1 MTFVE
6 LLQQLQSRD
15 DRFRKSRVDQAILQA
30 ARQMPLRQDSTA
42 PPYARKK
49 LGELYYRY
57 NDNLKEWAKSGFKP
71 ELKPKFP
78 SRLPFNVLGWSTPYE
93 VRIASEPRLKH
104 WYNKGK
110 LSKEQLVAHEYRHN
124 VLKNMGY
131 KSHISPHHPMIE
143 AMENLG
149 NTPKKSKGV
158 GSDWWPI
165 EALSTKSYER
175 DLRDRARENQYLNL
189 LKKHGYKF

>member
-30 ARQMPLRQDSTA
+30 ARRIPLRQDSTA

-71 ELKPKFP
+71 ELKPKP
-78 SRLPFNVLGWSTPYE
+78 PTRLPFNVLGWSTPYE

-124 VLKNMGY
+124 VLRNMGFDARTVD
-131 KSHISPHHPMIE
+131 HHPMIE
-143 AMENLG
+143 AMHNINL
-149 NTPKKSKGV
+149 TPKKNIGI
-158 GSDWWPI
+158 GSDYGAWPP
-165 EALSTKSYER
+165 STDDYER
-175 DLRDRARENQYLNL
+175 ALRDRARENQYLNL

>member
-71 ELKPKFP
+71 ELKPKP
-78 SRLPFNVLGWSTPYE
+78 PTRLPFNVLGWSTPYE

-124 VLKNMGY
+124 VLRNMGY
-131 KSHISPHHPMIE
+131 ESHTTPHHPMIN

-149 NTPKKSKGV
+149 NIPRHIWSP
-158 GSDWWPI
+158 SDTI
-165 EALSTKSYER
+165 QDAATSVYER
-175 DLRDRARENQYLNL
+175 ALRDRARENQYLNL